1 LKKKLGM
8 REKYCKK
15 KIEMQEKYCEEKLAI
30 MRSMAESFQWM
41 DPMDDSR
48 QL

>member
-1 LKKKLGM
+1 M

-30 MRSMAESFQWM
+30 MRSMAESFQTIANG
-41 DPMDDSR
+41 
-48 QL
+48 